1 MKRQFEEDL
10 CPECTHECHPKF
22 EDNPFHILKDV
33 QLEEESSVQILLK
46 HYKDEIKKI

>member
-1 MKRQFEEDL
+1 MKRQFEEEL

-22 EDNPFHILKDV
+22 EDNPFLN
-33 QLEEESSVQILLK
+33 LEISEEIESNVQILLK